1 MLEKSR
7 TLLTQKI
14 NGCCQKPIGQGK
26 KLLTHHSLKL
36 GTNATKNIVSLKTS
50 PKSQAK
56 NA

>member
-14 NGCCQKPIGQGK
+14 NGRCQKPIGQGK

-36 GTNATKNIVSLKTS
+36 GTNATKNIVSLKRS

-56 NA
+56 KA